1 MLASEPASNW
11 WDDSHHHSTTSFK
24 ENVIVVETRNFIIL
38 RSGEGL
44 TSSNKDNSVN
54 FSGEKKKVQWSIR
67 VYGKAGIRNR
77 SRKRNRKRKR
87 KRNRNLRN
95 KTWRR
100 FYLKS
105 VTNNNC
111 SIKTFYP
118 HIIFTK
124 LLLYFL
130 VSYFL
135 RTAQNFSL
143 RISYTRECCNLWS
156 WLTWV
161 LLLPLLPFP
170 HNGWNTEPF

>member
-11 WDDSHHHSTTSFK
+11 WDDSHHHSTTSFR

-54 FSGEKKKVQWSIR
+54 FSGEKKKSTVKHSGVWKSR
-67 VYGKAGIRNR
+67 NPESGIRNR
-77 SRKRNRKRKR
+77 SRKRNRKRN
-87 KRNRNLRN
+87 RNRNLRN

-118 HIIFTK
+118 HIIFI
-124 LLLYFL
+124 YCYYIF
-130 VSYFL
+130 
-135 RTAQNFSL
+135 
-143 RISYTRECCNLWS
+143 
-156 WLTWV
+156 
-161 LLLPLLPFP
+161 
-170 HNGWNTEPF
+170 